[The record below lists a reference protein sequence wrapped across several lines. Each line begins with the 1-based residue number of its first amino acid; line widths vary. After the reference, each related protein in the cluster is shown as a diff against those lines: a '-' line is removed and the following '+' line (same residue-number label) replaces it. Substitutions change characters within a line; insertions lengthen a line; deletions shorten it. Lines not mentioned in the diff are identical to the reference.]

1 MSRCN
6 DIQEKIARGDGLD
19 DTERDHGAS
28 CSSCAFVTAEFA
40 LLEETL
46 SAFGPPVPDG
56 FADRVMRSLPPEAV
70 RAGAGRGRWMTLTLS
85 YAAGV
90 IAVLNVATFLGH
102 VFVASVA
109 LGGAP

>member
-1 MSRCN
+1 MSLCN
-6 DIQEKIARGDGLD
+6 DVQEKIARGDALGD
-19 DTERDHGAS
+19 GERAHVPS

-46 SAFGPPVPDG
+46 TAFASPVPDG
-56 FADRVMRSLPPEAV
+56 FADRVMRSLPLEAAPSEG
-70 RAGAGRGRWMTLTLS
+70 RRGRWMTLTLS

-90 IAVLNVATFLGH
+90 IAVVNVAAFLGH

-109 LGGAP
+109 LGAAP

>member
-1 MSRCN
+1 MNLCN

-19 DTERDHGAS
+19 DAERDHSTS

-46 SAFGPPVPDG
+46 NAFGPPVPNG

-70 RAGAGRGRWMTLTLS
+70 QSGRGRWMSLTLS
-85 YAAGV
+85 YGAAV